1 MTDEK
6 GHRSTVHRPPRRL
19 IEEREDALSLRRSFA
34 MKNKVNRKR
43 SRVHSKRPLVAWKS
57 NASRGKVIR
66 QRSTVLGVKQ
76 MSEKLRFMEV

>member
-34 MKNKVNRKR
+34 SRKTIFETTKVNERSQIPYR
-43 SRVHSKRPLVAWKS
+43 RDGSGVVASRVW
-57 NASRGKVIR
+57 
-66 QRSTVLGVKQ
+66 Q
-76 MSEKLRFMEV
+76 E